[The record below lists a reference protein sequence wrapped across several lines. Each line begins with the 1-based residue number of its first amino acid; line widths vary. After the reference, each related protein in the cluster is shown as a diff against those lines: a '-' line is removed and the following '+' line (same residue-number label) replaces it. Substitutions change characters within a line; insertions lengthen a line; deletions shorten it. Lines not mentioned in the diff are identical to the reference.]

1 MKVILKTNYPK
12 LGYVGDTV
20 EVKRGYARNYLL
32 PRGIATE
39 VSSASGKEFQHIL
52 SGVMARRTKL
62 KGEAETMAKRM
73 SSTALEFVLKVSE
86 GGKGFGAITSRDIE
100 QSLNDKGYQIDRKQ
114 IRFFE
119 SIKSAGKYSVDVKLH
134 AEVISTVPIVVTAE
148 GLAEKKEGKKPSKPR
163 GGRGA
168 KATTSETEASEE

>member
-1 MKVILKTNYPK
+1 MKVILKSNYPK

-39 VSSASGKEFQHIL
+39 VSSTSGKEFQHIL

-73 SSTALEFVLKVSE
+73 SSTALEFVLKISE

-100 QSLNDKGYQIDRKQ
+100 LSLTEKGYQIDRKQ
-114 IRFFE
+114 IRLIE
-119 SIKSAGKYSVDVKLH
+119 PIKSAGKSSVDVKLH
-134 AEVISTVPIVVTAE
+134 AEVMATIPVIVTAE
-148 GLAEKKEGKKPSKPR
+148 GIVEKKEGRKPSKTR
-163 GGRGA
+163 AA
-168 KATTSETEASEE
+168 KGDKAPEAESAE

>member
-1 MKVILKTNYPK
+1 MKVILKSNYPK

-39 VSSASGKEFQHIL
+39 VSSTSGKEFQHIL

-73 SSTALEFVLKVSE
+73 SSTALEFVLKISE

-100 QSLNDKGYQIDRKQ
+100 QSLTEKGYQIDRKQ
-114 IRFFE
+114 IRLLE
-119 SIKSAGKYSVDVKLH
+119 PIKSAGKSSVDVKLH
-134 AEVISTVPIVVTAE
+134 AEVMATIPVIVTAE
-148 GLAEKKEGKKPSKPR
+148 GVAEKKEGRKSSKPR
-163 GGRGA
+163 AA
-168 KATTSETEASEE
+168 KGEKAPETETAE